1 MKIKMLFGAAAI
13 VAGSALAAE
22 AATASFDLTQS
33 RAGSVRGSVVSTSGS
48 DSVDISPAHSRGSRV
63 IEKRA
68 GRVVARGNG
77 IGVKSKRGRRDDKRI
92 DGRGKDE
99 MAVVDFGKSKTL
111 KSITFSGVGHR
122 KNAVFDLFV
131 YDDASQKWTRVASG
145 LNKGSKGAGTHTFT
159 FTKAYTGSRFAIG
172 ARGTRTAF
180 NIVNVDTDDGFQ
192 QVSAVP
198 LPAGGLLLVTGLAG
212 LGMARRKKRA

>member
-33 RAGSVRGSVVSTSGS
+33 RAGTVRGSVVSTAGS
-48 DSVDISPAHSRGSRV
+48 ESVAITTAQYRGNRV
-63 IEKRA
+63 FEKRA
-68 GRVVARGNG
+68 ARVVARGNG
-77 IGVKSKRGRRDDKRI
+77 LGVKSKRGRDDKRI

-99 MAVVDFGKSKTL
+99 MAVVNFGKSKTL
-111 KSITFSGVGHR
+111 KSITFSGVGNK

-131 YDDASQKWTRVASG
+131 YDDATQKWQRVASG
-145 LNKGSKGAGTHTFT
+145 LNKGSKGKGTHTFT
-159 FTKAYTGSRFAIG
+159 FTQAYTGSRFAIG

-180 NIVNVDTDDGFQ
+180 NIVNIDADDGYQ

-198 LPAGGLLLVTGLAG
+198 LPAGGLLLLTGLAG
-212 LGMARRKKRA
+212 LGVARRKKRA